1 MELSEFTEALTF
13 SSSPSPKEAK
23 SLPESSDTLE
33 VFHNHCRSHRG
44 KGSKGTAENQ
54 RHFFF
59 SGLFLRAALQNV
71 ESCEGSGFPK
81 HVVENMKSK
90 QVEKPFLECCDHD
103 SMQVLG
109 HFPTIC
115 SLC

>member
-1 MELSEFTEALTF
+1 MW
-13 SSSPSPKEAK
+13 
-23 SLPESSDTLE
+23 
-33 VFHNHCRSHRG
+33 SHL
-44 KGSKGTAENQ
+44 KDLAS
-54 RHFFF
+54 
-59 SGLFLRAALQNV
+59 
-71 ESCEGSGFPK
+71 PK
-81 HVVENMKSK
+81 HVVENVKSK